1 MYQRQTYV
9 AAGTIRNIHRLDF
22 NWGIIGQV
30 HTMLEEFLTKNTSD
44 TEGIWM
50 VNVIELKVY

>member
-44 TEGIWM
+44 TEEFGWST
-50 VNVIELKVY
+50 